1 MPTKKEWKLIGL
13 VGASGAGK
21 TSIAETLQREEGF
34 YRLHMGQPIKDMLSA
49 FGLNDLELRGPPEVR
64 AQGSAKLA
72 GKSPRFAMQTL
83 GTDWGREM
91 ISKRIW
97 ANHLKRRL
105 AELRQDRVQKIIVD
119 DLRFPED
126 FDAILDAG
134 GMIVRVVRP
143 DLEVVPSRA
152 ERMARRLAW
161 LRRPFRILGLSVD
174 HETEVHWRTARATF
188 EIENGRS
195 VEAASESLLETYAAA
210 LDRRS

>member
-1 MPTKKEWKLIGL
+1 MLVGL

-21 TSIAETLQREEGF
+21 TSIAETLQRQEGF

-49 FGLNDLELRGPPEVR
+49 FGLSDLELHGPPEVR

-72 GKSPRFAMQTL
+72 GKSPRFAMQAL

-97 ANHLKRRL
+97 ADHLTRRL
-105 AELRQDRVQKIIVD
+105 AELRQDQVHKIIVD

-134 GMIVRVVRP
+134 GLIVRVVRP
-143 DLEVVPSRA
+143 NLEFAPSRT
-152 ERMARRLAW
+152 ERMARRLPW
-161 LRRPFRILGLSVD
+161 LRRPLRNLGLRVD
-174 HETEVHWRTARATF
+174 HETEVHWRTAPATF
-188 EIENGRS
+188 EIENCRS
-195 VEAASESLLETYAAA
+195 VEAASESLLTSCAAA
-210 LDRRS
+210 FNRRN